1 MKPGMWELL
10 ILLVIILLLF
20 GTKKIRNAGGDF
32 GAAFKNFKKAFKDE
46 DDKPVSKEEPQEKST
61 EGLKDNRAETAED
74 AQFSESKDSDSNKN
88 S

>member
-46 DDKPVSKEEPQEKST
+46 DEKTASKEESN
-61 EGLKDNRAETAED
+61 EGIKDDRADKAED
-74 AQFSESKDSDSNKN
+74 AQFSESKDSESNKK